1 MTPDE
6 KDLEVYGDIEG
17 KYITSENEYVVYGM
31 LYNPNETDYYNVDVI
46 YTLYDNDDRIIGEAE
61 DEIDFIG
68 SKNYVKFDASYDE
81 SGSKRVVKYELKSIN
96 GF

>member
-1 MTPDE
+1 
-6 KDLEVYGDIEG
+6 
-17 KYITSENEYVVYGM
+17 M